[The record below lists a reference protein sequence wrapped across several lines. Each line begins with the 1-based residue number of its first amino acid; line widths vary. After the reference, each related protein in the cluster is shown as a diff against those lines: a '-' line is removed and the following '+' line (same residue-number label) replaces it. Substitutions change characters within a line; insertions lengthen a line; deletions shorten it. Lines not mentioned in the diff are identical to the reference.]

1 MQERFDQM
9 SGGCN
14 LQERE
19 SVDKAHHGTE
29 GMLYLSYED
38 VTIYYVTKVD
48 KIVWYCL
55 HNVVV
60 TIPR

>member
-1 MQERFDQM
+1 M

-19 SVDKAHHGTE
+19 LVDKAHHGTE
-29 GMLYLSYED
+29 GTLYLSYED